1 MIGIAK
7 TLSNLSQEEL
17 DAILDKRDS
26 SEFDKAW
33 CEARALVP
41 ESKPEIDIESLFI
54 QISRATNAHEICS
67 YVVEDIELLESANRA
82 GIESDFINYLRY
94 TYTQLQVPCKWKS

>member
-17 DAILDKRDS
+17 DTILDNRDS

-33 CEARALVP
+33 CEARELVP
-41 ESKPEIDIESLFI
+41 ENEPETDIESLFMRL
-54 QISRATNAHEICS
+54 SRTTNAHEICS
-67 YVVEDIELLESANRA
+67 YIVEDIELIENASKA